1 MSVRDIEGAA
11 AALFAA
17 RRDGRPIPPV
27 RDTHGIESVED
38 AYAVQSI
45 NTVRMIDAGGRLTG
59 RKIGL
64 TSKTVQQQLGVDQPD
79 FGMLWGDQ
87 AFAPGAEVAPGR
99 FMQPKLE
106 GEIAFVMG
114 RALDH
119 PDLQLTDV
127 MRAVDY
133 VVPAFEIV
141 DSAIADWNIRLA
153 DTIADNASGGGYML
167 GDSPRLLAGLDLRLC
182 GMVLSLDGEAV
193 SLGVGAA
200 CLGHPLHATLW
211 LARTMMAAGRP
222 LQEGDIVLS
231 GALGPMV
238 PARAGA
244 RFTLE
249 VQGFDPLSIRLG

>member
-1 MSVRDIEGAA
+1 MADIHAA
-11 AALFAA
+11 AEALFAA

-27 RDTHGIESVED
+27 RDTYGIGDAGD

-45 NTVRMIDAGGRLTG
+45 NTARTIEAGGRLTG

-64 TSKTVQQQLGVDQPD
+64 TSKSVQQQLGVDQPD
-79 FGMLWGDQ
+79 YGMLWGDQ

-114 RALDH
+114 RGLDG
-119 PDLQLTDV
+119 PDLHLTDV
-127 MRAVDY
+127 VRAVEY
-133 VVPAFEIV
+133 VLPAFEIV

-167 GDSPRLLAGLDLRLC
+167 GCSPRLLAGLDLRLC
-182 GMVLSLDGEAV
+182 GMVLSREGEAV

-211 LARTMMAAGRP
+211 LARTMAEAGRP

-238 PARAGA
+238 PAGAGG

-249 VQGFDPLSIRLG
+249 IQGFDPLSIRLG